1 VKQRFNAKFA
11 KVAKTG
17 FDFAFFASS
26 AFFRFKAAR

>member
-1 VKQRFNAKFA
+1 VKRAYNAEFA